1 MLETSIDLRYG
12 RKSLKQVMI
21 QVDNLYLYTG
31 IIEEKL
37 QFTKTAFNYK
47 SKYRAA
53 RNKPEIQRRKLNS
66 MYIII

>member
-1 MLETSIDLRYG
+1 MVLETSIDLRYG

-31 IIEEKL
+31 ITEEKL

-47 SKYRAA
+47 K
-53 RNKPEIQRRKLNS
+53 
-66 MYIII
+66 